1 MDFSG
6 KSMPMLFIATL
17 LLELTCI
24 AASGNRSRQHVL
36 YGSEAADL
44 IQLRN
49 SFSPPLILYAN
60 WTGSP
65 CSTNGS
71 QWFGITCQ
79 NSRVAGVSLPGM
91 RLSGSIPSTVLQNLW
106 YLASLDLSNNALYG
120 TLPTLQGLINL
131 RVVSFASNQFSGTI
145 PLQFVALPNLAQLE
159 LQDNNLIGTIPA
171 FNQQALG
178 RFNVSYNHLEGRIP
192 NNPVLQGFPTT
203 SFANNLRLCG
213 KPLSNPCSSP
223 ASPAPPSGQTGTR
236 ASSLS
241 SGKSLRSWAIVLIVI
256 SALAVV
262 CMVTVCFLFCLKR
275 RSKKATQ
282 KAFDLASLAKG
293 SGTSETISEANQNK
307 NLMFYDKEKATCDLD
322 DLMKS
327 PAEWLGKGEL
337 GNTFRAIPES
347 GPIMVVKRLLG
358 ANGVSKEEFV
368 QQMQLLGR
376 LRHENLVEMLSFH
389 CSKQEKLVV
398 FEHVSGGNLFQLLHD
413 NRGEARI
420 VLKWESRLNIVK
432 GIARGLAYLHES
444 TRFHKIT
451 HANLKSSNVL
461 IDHNDEGKEY
471 NSRLTDYGFYS
482 ILPSTQV
489 HRLAVGK
496 VPEFSQG
503 MKLADKAD
511 VYCFGLVLLEVVTGR
526 FPGDEEDLPGWVRSN
541 VTNSRPTDILDM
553 EIASEKER
561 YSDMLKLTQI
571 ALDCLEL
578 DPERRPVMN
587 DVVKRIEEI

>member
-1 MDFSG
+1 MDFSS
-6 KSMPMLFIATL
+6 KTMSMLFIATL

-24 AASGNRSRQHVL
+24 AASGNRSRQQVL
-36 YGSEAADL
+36 YVSEAADL
-44 IQLRN
+44 IKLRN

-71 QWFGITCQ
+71 QWFGITCH

-120 TLPTLQGLINL
+120 MLPTLQGLINL
-131 RVVSFASNQFSGTI
+131 RVVSFASNQFSGAI
-145 PLQFVALPNLAQLE
+145 PLQFVALPNLAKLE
-159 LQDNNLIGTIPA
+159 LQDNNLSGTIPA
-171 FNQQALG
+171 FDQQALA
-178 RFNVSYNHLEGRIP
+178 RFNVSHNHLEGRIP
-192 NNPVLQGFPTT
+192 SNPVLQGFPTT
-203 SFANNLRLCG
+203 SFANNLQLCG
-213 KPLSNPCSSP
+213 KPLANPCSSP
-223 ASPAPPSGQTGTR
+223 TSPAPPSAGTA
-236 ASSLS
+236 ASSQS

-256 SALAVV
+256 SALAGV
-262 CMVTVCFLFCLKR
+262 CMATFCILFCLKR
-275 RSKKATQ
+275 RSKKATE
-282 KAFDLASLAKG
+282 KAFDLEASLAKG
-293 SGTSETISEANQNK
+293 SGTSEIISEANQNK
-307 NLMFYDKEKATCDLD
+307 NLMFYDREKATCGLD
-322 DLMKS
+322 DLMRS

-337 GNTFRAIPES
+337 GNTFRAMPES
-347 GPIMVVKRLLG
+347 GRIMVVKRLHG
-358 ANGVSKEEFV
+358 VNGVSKEEFV

-376 LRHENLVEMLSFH
+376 LRHKNLVEMLSFH
-389 CSKQEKLVV
+389 CSKEEKLVV

-420 VLKWESRLNIVK
+420 VLKWAARLNIVK
-432 GIARGLAYLHES
+432 GISRGLAYLHES
-444 TRFHKIT
+444 TPFHKIL

-461 IDHNDEGKEY
+461 IDHNEEGKEY

-482 ILPSTQV
+482 ILPSTQI
-489 HRLAVGK
+489 HSLAVGK

-511 VYCFGLVLLEVVTGR
+511 VYCFGLILLEVVTGR

-541 VTNSRPTDILDM
+541 VTNGRPTDILDM

-561 YSDMLKLTQI
+561 YPDILKLTQI
-571 ALDCLEL
+571 ALDCLEI

-587 DVVKRIEEI
+587 EVVKRTEEI